1 LLTTV
6 SSASRAR
13 RNVDFPD
20 ACKPHKMT
28 SSTGQGWRNALA
40 LGSGFQR
47 GSQGLRLPHAGDQ
60 SKASESAALGTV
72 SGMAGSL
79 ASVELK
85 LQRAGFHLAAVET
98 LAALPQRVTTP
109 RAVAVDSRTV
119 EYHLRP
125 PTFPAD
131 ELSVVLGDFLFDLRS
146 SLDHLAFQLHV
157 RRHRGR
163 VPAAV
168 ERASAFPIHVTEPK
182 VPTAQWKE
190 IKTLAARE
198 RARLWRLQPFLL
210 DPRSPSF
217 SPRDQS
223 DDLHWKRTVLRDL
236 SRLNNI
242 DKHRRLSVV
251 AVAMQG
257 TVVEVGD
264 FEEERRSGAPIDS
277 SKWVVRRKYATPQA
291 NLPMH
296 PGIVMD
302 VGLESDGG
310 YFPMVVPWM
319 QLLRRVTGEI
329 IDVFRPLF

>member
-1 LLTTV
+1 MTGTLK
-6 SSASRAR
+6 S
-13 RNVDFPD
+13 VD
-20 ACKPHKMT
+20 
-28 SSTGQGWRNALA
+28 
-40 LGSGFQR
+40 
-47 GSQGLRLPHAGDQ
+47 
-60 SKASESAALGTV
+60 
-72 SGMAGSL
+72 
-79 ASVELK
+79 LK
-85 LQRAGFHLAAVET
+85 LQRASAHLATVEKLAV
-98 LAALPQRVTTP
+98 LRQCVTTP
-109 RAVAVDSRTV
+109 RALAVDSHTV
-119 EYHLRP
+119 EYYLQP
-125 PTFPAD
+125 PVFPAD
-131 ELSVVLGDFLFDLRS
+131 ELSVVLGDFLFDLRA

-163 VPAAV
+163 VPAGV
-168 ERASAFPIHVTEPK
+168 ERTSAFPIHLTEPK
-182 VPTAQWKE
+182 APTAQWKE

-217 SPRDQS
+217 SLRDRS
-223 DDLHWKRTVLRDL
+223 DDLHWKRTVLRDV
-236 SRLNNI
+236 SSLNNI

-264 FEEERRSGAPIDS
+264 FQEESRSGAPIEPTD
-277 SKWVVRRKYATPQA
+277 WVVRRTYAAPRSKV
-291 NLPMH
+291 PSH
-296 PGIVMD
+296 PGIVVD